1 MTALLVAIILVFLFG
16 GAVLFLRT
24 VWFHR
29 DPLHPD
35 VPQRADAV
43 RSPVYGIVA
52 YVRRVEDGIVTA
64 DKKGEEIPLPEL
76 TKDQSGQ
83 SGWLVGIAM
92 TALDVHFQYAPV
104 PAVVESMHHHRT
116 GRNLPMFD
124 LWEYVRITWFRRWVS
139 LWAKRYLLENER
151 MTFRLRGASVTLSLV
166 LIADKFVDKITPFV
180 KAGDEVA
187 AGAKLSFIGRGSQ
200 VDVFLPDTPGL
211 QIAVQ
216 PGDRALGPRT
226 VIAHVRAPES
236 DAAAEAQST
245 AEPLV
250 R

>member
-1 MTALLVAIILVFLFG
+1 MTALLVALILVFLVCG
-16 GAVLFLRT
+16 TALFLRT

-29 DPLHPD
+29 DPLHLH
-35 VPQRADAV
+35 VPQHDDVV

-52 YVRRVEDGIVTA
+52 YVRRVEDGVVTA
-64 DKKGEEIPLPEL
+64 EKKGEEIPLPEL
-76 TKDQSGQ
+76 TKEPGAKT
-83 SGWLVGIAM
+83 GWLVGIAM
-92 TALDVHFQYAPV
+92 TALDVHFQYAPI
-104 PAVVESMHHHRT
+104 PAVVESMHHHKT

-151 MTFRLRGASVTLSLV
+151 MTFRLRGERLSLSLV

-180 KAGDEVA
+180 KAGDAVA
-187 AGAKLSFIGRGSQ
+187 AGGKLSFIGRGSQ
-200 VDVFLPDTPGL
+200 VDVFLPDMPGL
-211 QIAVQ
+211 EIAVQ
-216 PGDRALGPRT
+216 PGDRALGPRS
-226 VIAHVRAPES
+226 VIAHIREPES
-236 DAAAEAQST
+236 HALLEEKYT